1 MFLTIKERYLDSGID
16 WTTSPQPEECRV
28 NYVCKQF
35 ICWVADSPLC
45 CTLIKTCRM
54 QTVSSSSQ
62 PHSFSYPTFMFNLDT
77 QSIAAPGNRNIQ
89 PTPYLKIWYQSRP
102 LVCGTI
108 GVCLDLQA
116 KVNAKAAKAHLQIAI
131 TTLFEAAIFTL
142 FRSADREIQNAGRP
156 IHSVRNLLES

>member
-1 MFLTIKERYLDSGID
+1 VLRPHKDVQNANCLVVI
-16 WTTSPQPEECRV
+16 TT
-28 NYVCKQF
+28 
-35 ICWVADSPLC
+35 PL
-45 CTLIKTCRM
+45 LLLSHLHVQLR
-54 QTVSSSSQ
+54 
-62 PHSFSYPTFMFNLDT
+62 T

-102 LVCGTI
+102 LVYGTI